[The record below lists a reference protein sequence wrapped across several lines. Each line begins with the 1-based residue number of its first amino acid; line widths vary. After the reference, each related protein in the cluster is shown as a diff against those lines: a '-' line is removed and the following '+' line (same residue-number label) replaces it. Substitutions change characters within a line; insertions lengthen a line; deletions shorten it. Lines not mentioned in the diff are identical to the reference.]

1 MYTLK
6 IILLCIVIDFLVCHL
21 RFITNVCT
29 RIYTCTTKYNTE
41 KFKSLREKVEEIKE
55 IYYREYHDI
64 KHRDD
69 GKRIFYKTRDFP
81 EIQNIL
87 DKIPGIKEDSGIIC
101 VMNFPMNVRPP
112 RTHNNRWLRYEL
124 VLRGGKG
131 CILDARGGERIIIS
145 DGCDTI
151 FDPSRYHKYIK
162 RSVFTRLSLVFDV
175 DRFTL

>member
-41 KFKSLREKVEEIKE
+41 KFKPIREKVEEIKE

-64 KHRDD
+64 KSRDD
-69 GKRIFYKTRDFP
+69 GKRVFYRTRDFP

-87 DKIPGIKEDSGIIC
+87 DKIPGIKKDSGIIC

-131 CILDARGGERIIIS
+131 CILDACGERRIIS
-145 DGCDTI
+145 DGCDAI

>member
-6 IILLCIVIDFLVCHL
+6 IILLCIIIDFLVCHL
-21 RFITNVCT
+21 KFITG
-29 RIYTCTTKYNTE
+29 IYTRTKKYNTE
-41 KFKSLREKVEEIKE
+41 KFKPLREKVEEIKE
-55 IYYREYHDI
+55 IYYREYCDI
-64 KHRDD
+64 KRRDD
-69 GKRIFYKTRDFP
+69 GKRVFYRTRDFP

-87 DKIPGIKEDSGIIC
+87 DKIPGIKKDSGIIC

-112 RTHNNRWLRYEL
+112 RTHNNKWLRYEL

-131 CILDARGGERIIIS
+131 CILDACGERKIIS
-145 DGCDTI
+145 DGRDTI

-175 DRFTL
+175 DRCTL